1 MNQNLIHN
9 TRRRSLTS
17 FVLATLLLLTIS
29 DISWGQQGY
38 GNYYGQKFRESHGQL
53 GTQTPQ
59 RYLYDKYFYHS
70 PAVSPYAN
78 IGRLDTAS
86 GTAYQAYVRPEQER
100 RQATMVAQARYID
113 ARKKEG
119 KVGETRF
126 PGATFGQPGTAIMKP
141 VPSRPSTPSAYYNHW
156 YGGWKDR

>member
-1 MNQNLIHN
+1 MNQRTLNPP
-9 TRRRSLTS
+9 RRQSLAAFAS
-17 FVLATLLLLTIS
+17 AAVMLVALANS
-29 DISWGQQGY
+29 ASAQQGY
-38 GNYYGQKFRESHGQL
+38 GNYYGQKYRETSGQI
-53 GTQTPQ
+53 GGQSPT

-78 IGRLDTAS
+78 LGRLDTAT
-86 GTAYQAYVRPEQER
+86 GTAYQTYVRPEQER
-100 RQATMVAQARYID
+100 RQATMVAQAQYID
-113 ARKKEG
+113 ARKREG

-126 PGATFGQPGTAIMKP
+126 PGATFGGSGTAIMKP